1 MKHMKQQRKYREPK
15 DTVWGKCLSGFIAI
29 VFAVSTLTIIPIAS
43 AALGSST
50 DSELMQEAEK
60 EKKEKSSGQEDS
72 AKVIEKAEIT
82 TLALENEKDEQP
94 AETKSTIT
102 GYRASLSQT
111 EVTYDGDTHKPTVTV
126 TKDGNPLIESKDYTV
141 DYQMGEGARA
151 YTDADKYNIRV
162 NLADGTEVANLEF
175 CINPR
180 PLTIKTGSAKVA
192 YPNVATSDDAEVIG
206 LIAQDE
212 GSISVKTT
220 GRQEGIGS
228 SPNYYE
234 LTYKSYGSEN
244 YAERNYTVTS
254 KELGTLT
261 VYCEH
266 EDWAENDGRWVYE
279 DVATATCTKPG
290 AYTKSCPVC
299 KTIISKTETPAHG
312 HSFEKVEWIFA
323 DDAQHKKVCEWCSGE
338 EKGGVE
344 YAAHDFT
351 GWNVVTEATIDS
363 EGLESRSCVDCGYVQ
378 ERPIPM
384 LPSCPVYWF
393 DGYTSQVLQEGKVLK
408 GDTADD
414 TEDNAKAL
422 ANPANPSRAGYE
434 FLGWGLPVYD
444 KDSVTITATWR
455 LLTARWIDEDGTELA
470 KADFKLSDDGLSIL
484 ATIPLIPPARAI
496 ASPAGASAHTTRP
509 VTSPSPPSG

>member
-1 MKHMKQQRKYREPK
+1 
-15 DTVWGKCLSGFIAI
+15 
-29 VFAVSTLTIIPIAS
+29 
-43 AALGSST
+43 
-50 DSELMQEAEK
+50 MQEAEK

-82 TLALENEKDEQP
+82 TLALENEKDEQQKQNEGQEDP
-94 AETKSTIT
+94 VT
-102 GYRASLSQT
+102 GLAARLSSSSATYNALQQEP
-111 EVTYDGDTHKPTVTV
+111 EVIV
-126 TKDGNPLIESKDYTV
+126 TKNGQQLESKDYTYTWSSEDGHDKLWFHAGKYNCHV
-141 DYQMGEGARA
+141 FVDGKEIASLEYNISPAPLTVVTDSAKKKYDGTPLTAPGHVEGLLMNHDSDDTGAVTVTTTSSQTEVGTSANMEYTVAYKSSFIENDYQV
-151 YTDADKYNIRV
+151 V
-162 NLADGTEVANLEF
+162 NEEF
-175 CINPR
+175 
-180 PLTIKTGSAKVA
+180 
-192 YPNVATSDDAEVIG
+192 
-206 LIAQDE
+206 
-212 GSISVKTT
+212 
-220 GRQEGIGS
+220 
-228 SPNYYE
+228 
-234 LTYKSYGSEN
+234 
-244 YAERNYTVTS
+244 
-254 KELGTLT
+254 GTLT

-266 EDWAENDGRWVYE
+266 EDWAENDGHWVYE

-312 HSFEKVEWIFA
+312 HSLEKVEWIFA

-351 GWNVVTEATIDS
+351 EWKVVTEATIDS

-384 LPSCPVYWF
+384 LPSCHVYWF

-470 KADFKLSDDGLSIL
+470 KADFKLSDDGLTASEPEYVGTVPTKAEDDDNTYEFAGWVVDSTTNAGDITYK
-484 ATIPLIPPARAI
+484 ATYTAIPKYTVTWVNWNGDELYTTTVVGEENIPAADTP
-496 ASPAGASAHTTRP
+496 
-509 VTSPSPPSG
+509 